1 MNPNLVFLTIV
12 LADVLIAP
20 GDLHTFDP
28 RAFKDRIAHL
38 LDRAGLGYLPAV
50 GGIDFA
56 LTFWRAQ
63 GLTYWQPHL
72 HAIIWCP
79 MGVIAAETML
89 QQHAKISE
97 LVDRTIDLR
106 PITGTLSKL
115 IGYTLKSIFWKRLP
129 YISEKTGNHC
139 ADQERLPIW
148 ATRELAMYLDSIR
161 IESRQFRKNVE
172 WHDGRLR
179 TSAEALA
186 WCREYRSD
194 DR

>member
-1 MNPNLVFLTIV
+1 MTPNLVFLTIV
-12 LADVLIAP
+12 LADVLILP
-20 GDLHTFDP
+20 GELHTFDP

-38 LDRAGLGYLPAV
+38 LDRAGLGNLPVV

-56 LTFWRAQ
+56 LTFWRDRN
-63 GLTYWQPHL
+63 LTFWQPHL
-72 HAIIWCP
+72 HVVIWCP
-79 MGVIAAETML
+79 MGVAAADAML
-89 QQHAKISE
+89 LQHVKISE
-97 LVDRTIDLR
+97 LVDKPIDLR
-106 PITGTLSKL
+106 PVTRTLRKL

-139 ADQERLPIW
+139 ADQERLPIS
-148 ATRELAMYLDSIR
+148 ASRELAMYLDSIR

-172 WHDGRLR
+172 WHDGKLR

-194 DR
+194 ND